1 MGRLEFGGVI
11 VGIGLCIIGLVIFFY
26 STSNINQLNAVSNM
40 FLTVIGVF
48 LGMAGLLV
56 LMTNLFSHGSIF
68 T

>member
-1 MGRLEFGGVI
+1 
-11 VGIGLCIIGLVIFFY
+11 
-26 STSNINQLNAVSNM
+26 LNAVSNM